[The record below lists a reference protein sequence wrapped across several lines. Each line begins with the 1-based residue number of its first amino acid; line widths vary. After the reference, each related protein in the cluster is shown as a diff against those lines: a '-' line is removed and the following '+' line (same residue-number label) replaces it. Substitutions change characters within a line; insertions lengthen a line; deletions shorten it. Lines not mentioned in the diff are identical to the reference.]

1 MQATNLTS
9 VGGVVQNVDGGLRGR
24 HGADLVRR
32 GAGEGVAPAA
42 AHHGARRGR
51 PLTGQRV
58 HRTRQVRGEHVL
70 FIGIMTTM
78 TTWIRVTFHCRIL
91 GKGHS

>member
-1 MQATNLTS
+1 MQANNLTS
-9 VGGVVQNVDGGLRGR
+9 IGVAVQNVDGGLRGG

-42 AHHGARRGR
+42 SHHGARRGR

-58 HRTRQVRGEHVL
+58 HRTRQVRGEHVF
-70 FIGIMTTM
+70 FIGIMTAM
-78 TTWIRVTFHCRIL
+78 TT
-91 GKGHS
+91 